1 MECFLEA
8 KLQVITCITTLI
20 WHFQKL
26 KNKLL
31 SKEANLNQNLKKEIE
46 KAKRE
51 QVTADVIKR
60 AIEKAK
66 GANQENYDSMT
77 LEGFGPA
84 NSMFVIE
91 CLTDNH
97 NRTQTAVKVA
107 LQRCG
112 GKIAGSGS
120 VTHMF
125 KNTAIFS
132 IDFMNEDETLEA
144 LLLAD
149 CEVEDISSSNGVV
162 TITAPSTEY
171 GKIREVLRDML
182 PEGKDFLEDTVSWI
196 PLNEVELTTDKEKE
210 QLQRLLDLLEEDDD
224 VQDVYHNVIGLDNEE

>member
-1 MECFLEA
+1 ME
-8 KLQVITCITTLI
+8 LI
-20 WHFQKL
+20 KIECL
-26 KNKLL
+26 TSDL
-31 SKEANLNQNLKKEIE
+31 NLKKEIE

-66 GANQENYDSMT
+66 GANLESYDSMV
-77 LEGFGPA
+77 LEGFGPG

-97 NRTQTAVKVA
+97 NRTQTSVKVA
-107 LQRCG
+107 LQKCG

-132 IDFMNEDETLEA
+132 IDFMNEEETLEA

-149 CEVEDISSSNGVV
+149 CEVEDIF
-162 TITAPSTEY
+162 TETK
-171 GKIREVLRDML
+171 GA
-182 PEGKDFLEDTVSWI
+182 
-196 PLNEVELTTDKEKE
+196 
-210 QLQRLLDLLEEDDD
+210 
-224 VQDVYHNVIGLDNEE
+224 

>member
-1 MECFLEA
+1 M
-8 KLQVITCITTLI
+8 
-20 WHFQKL
+20 
-26 KNKLL
+26 
-31 SKEANLNQNLKKEIE
+31 
-46 KAKRE
+46 
-51 QVTADVIKR
+51 IKR

-66 GANQENYDSMT
+66 GANFESYDSMV
-77 LEGFGPA
+77 LEGFGPG

-97 NRTQTAVKVA
+97 NRTQTSVKVA
-107 LQRCG
+107 LQKCG

-132 IDFMNEDETLEA
+132 IDFMNEEETLEA

-149 CEVEDISSSNGVV
+149 CEVEDISSDDDVV

-171 GKIREVLRDML
+171 GKIRETLKAML
-182 PEGKDFLEDTVSWI
+182 PEGKDFLEDTVSWL
-196 PLNEVELTTDKEKE
+196 PLNSVQLETEKEKE

-224 VQDVYHNVIGLDNEE
+224 VQDVYHNVVNFDLEESE

>member
-1 MECFLEA
+1 
-8 KLQVITCITTLI
+8 
-20 WHFQKL
+20 
-26 KNKLL
+26 
-31 SKEANLNQNLKKEIE
+31 
-46 KAKRE
+46 
-51 QVTADVIKR
+51 
-60 AIEKAK
+60 
-66 GANQENYDSMT
+66 MT